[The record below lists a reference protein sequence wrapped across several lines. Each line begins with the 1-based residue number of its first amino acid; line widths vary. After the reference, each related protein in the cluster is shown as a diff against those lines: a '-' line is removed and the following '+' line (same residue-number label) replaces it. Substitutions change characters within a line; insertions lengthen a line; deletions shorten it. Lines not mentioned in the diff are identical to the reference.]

1 MAKFNLVL
9 DRRVEKKDSK
19 YNLAVR
25 IVHNKEVMF
34 INLVKMTEKQ
44 YDFVF
49 VKKSMDHRSIEF
61 RNESSAFLSRCEKVF
76 SQMEKFDKKEFRK
89 LVYQKNPEPEPEI
102 SLKMNYLFE
111 RYVQSSNTLKIRTKE
126 HYNTSKNVIESFL
139 PGATITDITPEFLR
153 HFEIE
158 RYKSGSSPATV
169 SSYLRHLR
177 SVINHFMKVEKLIP
191 PSYEYPFGRGGF
203 SVRDYWGKKL
213 VLSNSEITK
222 VVDLKE
228 FDTKSQ
234 EYARDIWLL
243 LYRCNGMNMADL
255 LRLKWTNIK
264 GNYFVFIRMKTESTR
279 KKNIQEITVP
289 ITPKVQE
296 LIDKIGDKSSP
307 FILGLLKEGYSENT
321 FKNRLKKVRR
331 MVNTELT
338 GLSAK
343 LELSIPLKI
352 KTARETYATTLKRAG
367 VSKDDISEML
377 GHSNSIVTEHYL
389 ASLDMEKTFDI
400 NDCLF

>member
-49 VKKSMDHRSIEF
+49 VKKSMDPRSIEF

-89 LVYQKNPEPEPEI
+89 LVYQKEPEPKV
-102 SLKMNYLFE
+102 SLKMKDLFE
-111 RYVQSSNTLKIRTKE
+111 QYTNSNKKLKIRTKE
-126 HYNTSKNVIESFL
+126 HYKTSRNVLESFH
-139 PGATITDITPEFLR
+139 PDVTILDITPDFLFQ
-153 HFEIE
+153 FEQD
-158 RYKSGSSPATV
+158 RLSTGASPATV

-177 SVINHFMKVEKLIP
+177 SVINHFMKVDKIIP
-191 PSYEYPFGRGGF
+191 SDFVYPFGKGGY
-203 SVRDYWGKKL
+203 SVRDFWGKKL
-213 VLSNSEITK
+213 VLSNTELTK
-222 VVDLKE
+222 VVEMKD

-243 LYRCNGMNMADL
+243 LYRCNGINMADL
-255 LRLKWTNIK
+255 LRLKWSNIK
-264 GNYFVFIRMKTESTR
+264 GDYFVFIRMKTESTR

-296 LIDKIGDKSSP
+296 LIDKLGDKSSP
-307 FILGLLKEGYSENT
+307 YLLGYLQEGYSENT
-321 FKNRLKKVRR
+321 FKNRLKRLRR
-331 MVNTELT
+331 TINTELT
-338 GLSAK
+338 TISSK
-343 LELSIPLKI
+343 LELSVPLKI
-352 KTARETYATTLKRAG
+352 KTARESYATTLKRAG
-367 VSKDDISEML
+367 VSKDTISEML
-377 GHSNSIVTEHYL
+377 GHSNSVVTEHYL

-400 NDCLF
+400 NACLL

>member
-89 LVYQKNPEPEPEI
+89 LVYHMNPEPEPEI

-331 MVNTELT
+331 IVNTELT